1 MRKEHLGTPVAEE
14 RNAAPLHP
22 APLAAAAGEID
33 HGSEKMKVNLQVV
46 GLATVYEALR
56 GNEKIEVEFSG
67 NTVRELID
75 ALVGEFGTNMRKAL
89 LNENGDFNPRIR
101 IRVLLNGVIY
111 PVETI
116 ILAILKQGDTLIFK
130 APS

>member
-1 MRKEHLGTPVAEE
+1 MDAD
-14 RNAAPLHP
+14 
-22 APLAAAAGEID
+22 EID
-33 HGSEKMKVNLQVV
+33 QRSKKMKVNVQVV

-75 ALVGEFGTNMRKAL
+75 VLVGEFGANVRKAL
-89 LNENGDFNPRIR
+89 LNENGDFKVG

-116 ILAILKQGDTLIFK
+116 MRAILKAGDTLLFK
-130 APS
+130 VPS